1 MTEILE
7 RVVTKNSIRF
17 LGHEEHAHDVPH
29 LVHVVRGTALLTV
42 DGAPL
47 RLREGESVWLAAEVP
62 HAMRLPTG
70 SLAVGP
76 MLSPDHPP
84 PGGVRLRRL
93 GVLPALSA
101 LITTILGAA
110 PETAAEVAPFRRAL
124 EELLDGLDAPHFWVR
139 EPEHPIARLIADE
152 AVSGAETL
160 DRIAERHYLSVRQ
173 VQRIFLDQTG
183 LPFARWRTRSRL
195 NRAVA
200 ALRAG
205 RDLDAARLAAGYATR
220 TGLLRALSRESGV
233 SERALARDPL
243 GTLSGRTP

>member
-1 MTEILE
+1 MTELLE

-17 LGHEEHAHDVPH
+17 LGHEEHRHDVPH
-29 LVHVVRGTALLTV
+29 LIHVVRGTARLTV
-42 DGAPL
+42 DGEPL
-47 RLREGESVWLAAEVP
+47 RLHEGESVWLAAEVP
-62 HAMRLPTG
+62 HAMRLPAG

-76 MLSPDHPP
+76 MLSPDHAPA
-84 PGGVRLRRL
+84 GARVRRL

-110 PETAAEVAPFRRAL
+110 PETADEVAPFRRAL
-124 EELLDGLDAPHFWVR
+124 EDLLDGLDAPHFWVR
-139 EPEHPIARLIADE
+139 EPTHPVARLIGNE
-152 AVSGAETL
+152 AVTGTETL
-160 DRIAERHYLSVRQ
+160 DRIADRHYLSVRQ

-220 TGLLRALSRESGV
+220 TGLLRALSRESGLP
-233 SERALARDPL
+233 ERTLAADPL
-243 GTLSGRTP
+243 GSLAGQSR